1 MLEIAIEIIAIMFC
15 ISGIIF
21 GIGEIFDNEKL
32 KNFAKL
38 EVLETFF
45 NSFLVAS
52 AFLLFGNNG
61 IVQRIVNEIAN
72 TSQQNCP
79 SSISYNY
86 ASCFAYSFLV
96 SDHYFLNG
104 KSYPSLA
111 SQIISMLL
119 SIVFINGILGLIS
132 GFSIV
137 IFNFSKVF
145 SSVFSVLSILS
156 SSLSLSLISIT
167 AQSYLILFITSIGP
181 NILLPISL
189 ILRSFIA
196 TKKLGSALFAFFV
209 SFCYIFPLTYFMNAL
224 LFEDTT
230 INFDLSD
237 FDLTK
242 AITLPTNSTLTNTNS
257 TGIIQNGEVIIN
269 QIKNYLSKFFS
280 KAFQFAGYLLI
291 KSIFIPAFSL
301 SLAWLSTREIS
312 QLLGNE
318 IPFKVNVI

>member
-96 SDHYFLNG
+96 GDHYFLNG

-132 GFSIV
+132 GFSIL

-181 NILLPISL
+181 SILLPISL

-196 TKKLGSALFAFFV
+196 TRKLGSALFAFFI

-230 INFDLSD
+230 INFDLSELD
-237 FDLTK
+237 Q
-242 AITLPTNSTLTNTNS
+242 AIAIPTNSTTNS
-257 TGIIQNGEVIIN
+257 SIIQNGEAIIN
-269 QIKNYLSKFFS
+269 QIKDYLSNFFS
-280 KAFQFAGYLLI
+280 KTFQFVGYLLI

-318 IPFKVNVI
+318 IPFKVNVV

>member
-21 GIGEIFDNEKL
+21 GIAEIFDNEKL

-38 EVLETFF
+38 QVLETFF

-96 SDHYFLNG
+96 GDHYFLNG

-111 SQIISMLL
+111 SQITSTLL
-119 SIVFINGILGLIS
+119 LIVFINGILGLIS
-132 GFSIV
+132 GLSV
-137 IFNFSKVF
+137 VVFNFSKVF
-145 SSVFSVLSILS
+145 SSVFSILSILS
-156 SSLSLSLISIT
+156 SSLSISLISIT

-181 NILLPISL
+181 SILLPISL

-196 TKKLGSALFAFFV
+196 TKKLGSTLFAFFV

-224 LFEDTT
+224 FFEDTSLN
-230 INFDLSD
+230 IDLSELD
-237 FDLTK
+237 QT
-242 AITLPTNSTLTNTNS
+242 IEIPTNSSTNS
-257 TGIIQNGEVIIN
+257 SIIQNGEAIIN
-269 QIKNYLSKFFS
+269 QFKDYFS
-280 KAFQFAGYLLI
+280 KIFSKTFEFVGYLLI

>member
-21 GIGEIFDNEKL
+21 GIAEIFDNEKL

-61 IVQRIVNEIAN
+61 IVQKIVNEIAN

-96 SDHYFLNG
+96 GDHYFLNG

-119 SIVFINGILGLIS
+119 SIVFINGVLGLIS
-132 GFSIV
+132 GFNFL
-137 IFNFSKVF
+137 IFDFSKVF

-156 SSLSLSLISIT
+156 SSLSLSLVSIT
-167 AQSYLILFITSIGP
+167 AQSYLILFIASIGP
-181 NILLPISL
+181 SILLPISL

-209 SFCYIFPLTYFMNAL
+209 SFCYIFPLTYFMNSL

-237 FDLTK
+237 LNQ
-242 AITLPTNSTLTNTNS
+242 AITSSTNSSLTNTNS
-257 TGIIQNGEVIIN
+257 TSIIQNGEAIIN
-269 QIKNYLSKFFS
+269 QIKDYFS
-280 KAFQFAGYLLI
+280 KIFSKTFEFIGYLLI

-318 IPFKVNVI
+318 IQFKINVV

>member
-96 SDHYFLNG
+96 GDHYFLNG

-111 SQIISMLL
+111 NQITSTLL

-132 GFSIV
+132 GFSVV

-145 SSVFSVLSILS
+145 SSVFSILSILS
-156 SSLSLSLISIT
+156 SSLSISLISIT
-167 AQSYLILFITSIGP
+167 AQSYLILFVTSIGP
-181 NILLPISL
+181 SILLPISL

-209 SFCYIFPLTYFMNAL
+209 SFCYILPLTYFMNAL
-224 LFEDTT
+224 FFEDTSLN
-230 INFDLSD
+230 IDLSE
-237 FDLTK
+237 LNQT
-242 AITLPTNSTLTNTNS
+242 IEIPTNSTTNS
-257 TGIIQNGEVIIN
+257 SIIQNGEEMIN
-269 QIKNYLSKFFS
+269 QFKDYFS
-280 KAFQFAGYLLI
+280 KIFSKTFEFVGYLLI

>member
-96 SDHYFLNG
+96 GDHYFLNG

-111 SQIISMLL
+111 NQIISMLL

-132 GFSIV
+132 GFSIL

-145 SSVFSVLSILS
+145 SSVFSILSILS
-156 SSLSLSLISIT
+156 SSLSISLISIT
-167 AQSYLILFITSIGP
+167 AQSYLILFVTSIGP
-181 NILLPISL
+181 SILLPISL

-209 SFCYIFPLTYFMNAL
+209 SFCYILPLTYFMNAL
-224 LFEDTT
+224 FFEDTSLN
-230 INFDLSD
+230 IDLSE
-237 FDLTK
+237 LNQT
-242 AITLPTNSTLTNTNS
+242 IEVPTNSTTNS
-257 TGIIQNGEVIIN
+257 SIIQNGEEMIN
-269 QIKNYLSKFFS
+269 QFKDYFS
-280 KAFQFAGYLLI
+280 KIFSKTFEFVGYLLI